1 MNLHIK
7 KFEELTNIELYNL
20 LKLRVNV
27 FVVEQNCPNK
37 ELDDLDQNALHLWLE
52 EQNNIIAY
60 LRILDRGVESQFVSI
75 GRVISSKRNCGYGK
89 LILEEGIKTAQEL
102 FKADK
107 IYIEAQTYAKTF
119 YEKSGFKQISEEFI
133 MDGIPHIKMLWTKE

>member
-7 KFEELTNIELYNL
+7 KFEELTNSELYNL
-20 LKLRVNV
+20 LKLRVDV
-27 FVVEQNCPNK
+27 FVVEQNCSYK
-37 ELDDLDQNALHLWLE
+37 ELDDLDQTALHLWLE
-52 EQNNIIAY
+52 EENNIIAY

-89 LILEEGIKTAQEL
+89 LILEAGIKAAVEY
-102 FKADK
+102 FKAEK
-107 IYIEAQTYAKTF
+107 IYIEAQTYAKAF

-133 MDGIPHIKMLWTKE
+133 MDGIPHLKMIWAKD

>member
-7 KFEELTNIELYNL
+7 KFEELTNLELYNL
-20 LKLRVNV
+20 LKLRVDV
-27 FVVEQNCPNK
+27 FVVEQNCPYK

-52 EQNNIIAY
+52 EENTIIAY

-89 LILEEGIKTAQEL
+89 LILEAGIKAAVER
-102 FKADK
+102 FNADK
-107 IYIEAQTYAKTF
+107 IYIEAQTYAKAL

-133 MDGIPHIKMLWTKE
+133 MDGIPHIKMIWAKD